1 MQDVPTGV
9 SVCLTCFASACFGE
23 QRHAAL
29 HHAKTG
35 HALFVTLT
43 RTLKPRAPLT
53 KVQVVEAPEEDAY
66 DYTRTVRCVACDPAG
81 GRVLPLTDELERVT
95 LGVLHARS
103 SSHAAEVRA
112 WEEEL
117 VPCAHTR
124 ALAPAAQPLDLRG
137 ATCAECELTGNLWLC
152 LTCGH
157 LGCGRAQLGGAPG
170 HSHGLAHYEASGH
183 PCSVKQGT
191 ITAEGEGDVYCYAC
205 DDARI
210 DPALAE
216 HLAQF
221 GMHVAQLQKTEK
233 SMTEL
238 QLEQNARFDFA
249 MTTDDGRALTP
260 LYGPGH
266 TGLRNLGN
274 SCYLASVVQAL
285 YALPSFRARY
295 NTDTHAAHVAACTA
309 APASCLACQLGKL
322 GDGLLSGRYAV
333 PAPGAEA
340 PAFQAG
346 IRPAMLKALLGRGHA
361 EFATMRQQDAD
372 EFLQFF
378 VEQVHRQPHAPL
390 ADPTA
395 PLAFVLEHRLQCTRC
410 GGVRYT
416 DEVRDVGLGVPVRV
430 AERPTTDRHADAA
443 SGRLYEPV
451 SLDASLAE
459 LTAPERVPYRCPA
472 CAAEVDAE
480 RCTRFKTFPRVLVV
494 QAQRFQVVNWVPQKV
509 NVPFFVPLETPLD
522 VHAFQ
527 GRGLQPDE
535 TVLPDDAPEPAAA
548 EPAVDAEALTAL
560 TAMGFSE
567 PRATRALRA
576 TGADAEAAANWLFE
590 RMDDASLDAP
600 LDDAAGGGA
609 PDTSALEEMGFTA
622 TQAAAALR
630 ATGGDAEA
638 AVAWLFEHPEAGS
651 EAPAAPTPPA
661 AGSEAPGAP
670 VGPAPGLADA
680 PRYRLASFVTH
691 RGPSVH
697 SGHYVAHVRQPSGE
711 WALFNDEKV
720 AAAPLHSDGRDED
733 DASVERL
740 SQLYVPS
747 LTQCVPLRVLSRRGP
762 CVAARRRREAARAS
776 PGTGGTCR
784 RRHAHTCSRTHS
796 PSRARTRSGSARRR
810 TAGTRCARV
819 RAAPRR
825 RQTAPRPAARA

>member
-9 SVCLTCFASACFGE
+9 SVCLTCFASGCFGP

-43 RTLKPRAPLT
+43 RTPKPREPLT

-66 DYTRTVRCVACDPAG
+66 DYTHTVRCVACDPAE
-81 GRVLPLTDELERVT
+81 GRVLPQTDELERVT

-124 ALAPAAQPLDLRG
+124 ALAPTAQPLDLRG

-170 HSHGLAHYEASGH
+170 HSHGLAHYEATGH

-210 DPALAE
+210 DPSLAE
-216 HLAQF
+216 HLALF
-221 GMHVAQLQKTEK
+221 GMQVAQLQKTEK

-260 LYGPGH
+260 LYGPGR

-285 YALPSFRARY
+285 YALPSFRTRY
-295 NTDTHAAHVAACTA
+295 NTETHAAHVAECTA
-309 APASCLACQLGKL
+309 APATCLACQLGKL

-346 IRPAMLKALLGRGHA
+346 IRPAMLKALLGRGHP

-372 EFLQFF
+372 EFLQFL
-378 VEQVHRQPHAPL
+378 VEQVRRQPHAPL
-390 ADPTA
+390 PDPTA

-430 AERPTTDRHADAA
+430 TERPTTDRHADAA

-451 SLDASLAE
+451 TLDASLAE

-509 NVPFFVPLETPLD
+509 NVPFVVPLGTPLE

-527 GRGLQPDE
+527 GQGLQPGE
-535 TVLPDDAPEPAAA
+535 TVLPEDTAKEAPAAPE
-548 EPAVDAEALTAL
+548 VDAEALAAL
-560 TAMGFSE
+560 TAMGFSV

-622 TQAAAALR
+622 AQAAAALR
-630 ATGGDAEA
+630 ATGDAEA

-651 EAPAAPTPPA
+651 EAPEAPEAAEAT
-661 AGSEAPGAP
+661 AGSL
-670 VGPAPGLADA
+670 PGLAEA
-680 PRYRLASFVTH
+680 PRYRLASLVTH

-720 AAAPLHSDGRDED
+720 VAAPLHSDGRSED

-740 SQLYVPS
+740 SQLYVPW
-747 LTQCVPLRVLSRRGP
+747 LTQCVSLRVLSRRGP
-762 CVAARRRREAARAS
+762 CVAARRHPGVVRAS
-776 PGTGGTCR
+776 PDTGGTCR
-784 RRHAHTCSRTHS
+784 HRRGHTCSRTHS
-796 PSRARTRSGSARRR
+796 PCRARTRFGLAQHR
-810 TAGTRCARV
+810 TAGTRCARG

-825 RQTAPRPAARA
+825 RQTAPRRAARA